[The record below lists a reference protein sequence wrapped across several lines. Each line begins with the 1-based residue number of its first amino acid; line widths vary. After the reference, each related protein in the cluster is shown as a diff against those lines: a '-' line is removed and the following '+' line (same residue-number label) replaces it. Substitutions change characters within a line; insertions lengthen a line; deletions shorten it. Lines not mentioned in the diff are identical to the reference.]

1 MTSTSKEKDVSPWD
15 FYSATED
22 RKARR
27 NLATFG
33 KYNEKEL
40 VEFNKRYAIMNTNGG
55 YVTVTGVVLPKSI
68 DNDNDAIA
76 IVNLI
81 KNSYSSGHD
90 DGVEENQK
98 ALIDVLGLKK
108 HIKHM

>member
-1 MTSTSKEKDVSPWD
+1 MATTNKENDLSPWE
-15 FYSATED
+15 FYAATED
-22 RKARR
+22 GKARR
-27 NLATFG
+27 YLATFG
-33 KYNEKEL
+33 KYDEKEL
-40 VEFNKRYAIMNTNGG
+40 IEFNKRYAIMNTNGG

-68 DNDNDAIA
+68 DNDNDAIV
-76 IVNLI
+76 IVNLL
-81 KNSYSSGHD
+81 KNSYNSGHN